1 MEWIYINTMED
12 VKYLEETYD
21 NFLDSELVS
30 FNFTSGNYVDD
41 DLVGH
46 EYMTNILNIVFQR
59 LDRNPFSI
67 ELSFEEM
74 RRLSIYT
81 PLIIECSADIIYAK
95 IVIANGFI
103 YWTKWRDFNP
113 YDEDHLRADT
123 TYIESKRLKW
133 RIIS

>member
-1 MEWIYINTMED
+1 MEWTYINNMDD
-12 VKYLEETYD
+12 VKHLQEIYD
-21 NFLDSELVS
+21 NFLDSEIVS
-30 FNFTSGNYVDD
+30 FHFDSGNYVDD

-46 EYMTNILNIVFQR
+46 EYMTNTLNVIFQR
-59 LDRNPFSI
+59 LDTNPFSI

-81 PLIIECSADIIYAK
+81 PLINECNSDILYAK

-103 YWTKWRDFNP
+103 YWTKWRDFDP
-113 YDEDHLRADT
+113 YNKEHLSADT

-133 RIIS
+133 RVIS

>member
-1 MEWIYINTMED
+1 M
-12 VKYLEETYD
+12 
-21 NFLDSELVS
+21 DSELVS